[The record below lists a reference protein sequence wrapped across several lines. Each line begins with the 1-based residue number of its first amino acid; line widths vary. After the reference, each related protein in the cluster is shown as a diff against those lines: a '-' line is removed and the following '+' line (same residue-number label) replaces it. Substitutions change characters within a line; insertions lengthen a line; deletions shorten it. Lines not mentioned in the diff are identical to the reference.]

1 MKTVLSIKESSAH
14 PHFSSLYQQLGLEE
28 TQVQSV
34 RKAIQTLRKAPPELI
49 VAEFFYAFSTNYS
62 GVHISN
68 LDVLLISL
76 AKYSPQTRV
85 IMLVDKSE
93 WEYVQRLEDLYP
105 HQIPVLLQKAHIQ
118 VPKLLQEGLK

>member
-14 PHFSSLYQQLGLEE
+14 PQFSSLYKEHGYEQS
-28 TQVQSV
+28 QVESV
-34 RKAIQTLRKAPPELI
+34 RKAIQKLRKQAPDLI

-76 AKYSPQTRV
+76 AKYSPKTRV

-93 WEYVQRLEDLYP
+93 WEFVERLHDLYEL
-105 HQIPVLLQKAHIQ
+105 QYPVLLQKAHDG
-118 VPKLLQEGLK
+118 VKKLLQDWA